1 MKIRTFKEA
10 DTERVVSLWEQCS
23 LTVPWNNP
31 RKDIKRKLDVQ
42 PDLFIVG
49 EKDGSI
55 IGSVMGGYDGHRGW
69 LYYLAVHPD
78 WQQQKIGTLLV
89 NEAESRIKKCGC
101 AKINLMV
108 RTGNEKVMAFYR
120 SLGYEVDEVVG
131 LGKRII
137 ADEHGKSD
145 ILNR

>member
-1 MKIRTFKEA
+1 MIIRAFKER
-10 DTERVVSLWEQCS
+10 DTESIVSLWEQCS
-23 LTVPWNNP
+23 LTVPWNDP

-49 EKDGSI
+49 EKNGSI
-55 IGSVMGGYDGHRGW
+55 IGSVMAGYDGHRGW

-78 WQQQKIGTLLV
+78 WQQQKFGTMLV
-89 NEAESRIKKCGC
+89 KEAESRLEKCGC

-108 RTGNEKVMAFYR
+108 RTGNKKVFTFYTT
-120 SLGYEVDEVVG
+120 LGYEVDEVVG

-137 ADEHGKSD
+137 VD
-145 ILNR
+145 

>member
-1 MKIRTFKEA
+1 MKIRTFKET
-10 DTERVVSLWEQCS
+10 DTEGVVSLWEQCS

-42 PDLFIVG
+42 PELFIVC
-49 EKDGSI
+49 EEDTRI

-78 WQQQKIGTLLV
+78 WWQQKIGTLLV
-89 NEAESRIKKCGC
+89 KEIENRITEYGC
-101 AKINLMV
+101 PKINLMV
-108 RTGNEKVMAFYR
+108 RTGNRKVLAFYR
-120 SLGYEVDEVVG
+120 ALGYEVDEVVG

-137 ADEHGKSD
+137 PD
-145 ILNR
+145 

>member
-1 MKIRTFKEA
+1 MIIRAFKEG
-10 DTERVVSLWEQCS
+10 DTESIVSLWEQCS
-23 LTVPWNNP
+23 LTVPWNDP

-49 EKDGSI
+49 EKNGSI
-55 IGSVMGGYDGHRGW
+55 IGSVMAGYDGHRGW

-78 WQQQKIGTLLV
+78 WQQQKFGTMLV
-89 NEAESRIKKCGC
+89 KEAESRLEKCGC

-108 RTGNEKVMAFYR
+108 RTGNKKVFTFYTT
-120 SLGYEVDEVVG
+120 LGYEVDEVVG

-137 ADEHGKSD
+137 VD
-145 ILNR
+145 